1 MSGDTAFERL
11 DEVVHQRTRLGVL
24 TILAEV
30 KSASFTY
37 LRDELDLS
45 DGNLSRHL
53 RVLEDAGLVSITK
66 SLAISQAPD
75 IRVNAVAP
83 GVVDTRWVADWPEFV
98 AMSKTRSSG
107 VSFRSTSK
115 ISLVPSVLPSLAIM
129 ISHGRPVARPAA
141 AHSATNPGMFS
152 TSL

>member
-66 SLAISQAPD
+66 SFKGRTPLTTVKATKAGRKALADHLSALQEMIN
-75 IRVNAVAP
+75 RVQ
-83 GVVDTRWVADWPEFV
+83 GE
-98 AMSKTRSSG
+98 
-107 VSFRSTSK
+107 
-115 ISLVPSVLPSLAIM
+115 
-129 ISHGRPVARPAA
+129 
-141 AHSATNPGMFS
+141 SA
-152 TSL
+152 